1 MDIILVLTTGEGGIP
16 HYTAELANSLQERG
30 NTVTVLKPEET
41 TGDEFFNNEI
51 TLNNWF
57 TNPNVSFANIAEADV
72 SISELYSACASL
84 RKLSDIDQFD
94 PDVVHFTH
102 KPHSYLWPFIPT
114 IEIQAPIIE
123 TRHNTENNNLL
134 KIPGRDLPIR
144 EDPKIIAAMNVD
156 SILRN
161 IFTGVQADG
170 YIAHTE
176 SNIQDLSERY
186 PGCSVEKIPHGAFT
200 IFAPDSDSRSES
212 QEQMSSD
219 NTLLFFG
226 NITGSKGPDQ
236 LVKAT
241 VMASRDIEDLTT
253 IIAGS
258 GNIPDQTKRII
269 EENRSLFEVRNNFI
283 PNSKVP
289 ELFERADVVVIPHK
303 EQRGHS
309 GTMTIAFSHGK
320 PIVATNVGEFNELV
334 LKTGAGYT
342 VKPRDIEG
350 MKDSI
355 VSLFTNPNLRR
366 IMGKNSQDVAEELS
380 WDIVAQKTKSFYKR
394 CLES

>member
-1 MDIILVLTTGEGGIP
+1 MNIVLVLTTGEGGIP

-30 NTVTVLKPEET
+30 NTVTVIKPQET
-41 TGDEFFNNEI
+41 TGDEFFNSDIN
-51 TLNNWF
+51 LKNWF
-57 TNPNVSFANIAEADV
+57 TNPNVSFANIAELKV
-72 SISELYSACASL
+72 SPSELYKACTSL
-84 RKLSDIDQFD
+84 RKLSELDQLD

-114 IEIQAPIIE
+114 IDTNAPIIE

-144 EDPKIIAAMNVD
+144 EDPKIIAAMNFD
-156 SILRN
+156 SVLRN

-176 SNIQDLSERY
+176 SNTRDLLEKY
-186 PGCSVEKIPHGAFT
+186 PDCSVEKIPHGAFT
-200 IFAPDSDSRSES
+200 IFAPDSDPRAGSSDTT
-212 QEQMSSD
+212 SD

-236 LVKAT
+236 LVRAT
-241 VMASRDIEDLTT
+241 VKASNEIDNIKT

-258 GNIPDQTKRII
+258 GNIPRRTMNTI
-269 EENRSLFEVRNNFI
+269 EDNRSLFEVINEFI
-283 PNSKVP
+283 PNKKVP
-289 ELFERADVVVIPHK
+289 ELFDEADIVVIPHK

-320 PIVATNVGEFNELV
+320 PVISTNVGEFNKLV

-342 VKPRDIEG
+342 VEPGDIEG

-355 VSLFTNPNLRR
+355 CALLSDPVLRQT
-366 IMGKNSQDVAEELS
+366 MGNNSREVAEELS
-380 WDIVAQKTKSFYKR
+380 WTQVAQKTEQFYR
-394 CLES
+394 HC